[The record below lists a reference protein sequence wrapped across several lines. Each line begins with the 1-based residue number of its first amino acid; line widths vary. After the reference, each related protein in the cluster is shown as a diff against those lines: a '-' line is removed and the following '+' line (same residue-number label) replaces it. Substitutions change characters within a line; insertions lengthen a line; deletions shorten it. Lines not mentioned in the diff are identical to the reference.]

1 MNTWIIVLSAAI
13 FIGVGANQLQNTSV
27 ISNQDRD
34 EEDEGNLVKKSL
46 TIAWIKKNSLHD
58 NS

>member
-1 MNTWIIVLSAAI
+1 MLSAAI